1 MVVLSACEL
10 WLHTNL
16 KFGAVETTY
25 ASPVRTH
32 GGLIGVGS
40 AVDPQVWYEI
50 GIVPRVICAVLSLS
64 STIHLYARF
73 LGLSD
78 SGQNTDNM
86 SHAIIITG
94 PRAVYTTTTTT
105 TQSLWPQQCGESH
118 LQKMCFT
125 RVD

>member
-64 STIHLYARF
+64 STTHLYARF

-78 SGQNTDNM
+78 SGRNTDNM
-86 SHAIIITG
+86 SLAIIITPNHFG
-94 PRAVYTTTTTT
+94 PMCTT
-105 TQSLWPQQCGESH
+105 
-118 LQKMCFT
+118 
-125 RVD
+125 V